1 MPDIKSTDTFNKTLS
16 SIGPEYSSK
25 VIDGELCGYRKLN
38 DYYDI
43 EISGMNNNR
52 IKNQNFNVYVWSIK
66 PSYEIV
72 EKFFEIK
79 SIEELKKILSQI
91 QGKYQNLHQDK

>member
-1 MPDIKSTDTFNKTLS
+1 MPDIKSTDTFNKTLH

-79 SIEELKKILSQI
+79 SVQELKKILSQI

>member
-1 MPDIKSTDTFNKTLS
+1 MPDIKSTDTFNKTLN

-79 SIEELKKILSQI
+79 STEELKKILSQI
-91 QGKYQNLHQDK
+91 QEKYQNLHQDK

>member
-1 MPDIKSTDTFNKTLS
+1 MPDIKPTNTFNKTLRF
-16 SIGPEYSSK
+16 IGPEYSSK
-25 VIDGELCGYRKLN
+25 VIDKELCEYRKLN

-79 SIEELKKILSQI
+79 SIEELKRILSQI
-91 QGKYQNLHQDK
+91 QEKYQNLSPNK

>member
-1 MPDIKSTDTFNKTLS
+1 MTDIKSTDTFNKTLR
-16 SIGPEYSSK
+16 SIGPEYTPK

-52 IKNQNFNVYVWSIK
+52 IKNQNFSVYLWSIK

-72 EKFFEIK
+72 EKFFQIK

-91 QGKYQNLHQDK
+91 QEKYQNLHQYK